1 MDHAHQKKPTCE
13 EVLRLQGMFPRLDYL
28 MCETLL
34 MSSEE
39 EITRLAKNNLDAP
52 VNTRETDD
60 QE

>member
-34 MSSEE
+34 MHVVRRGDY
-39 EITRLAKNNLDAP
+39 TARQK
-52 VNTRETDD
+52 
-60 QE
+60 